1 MRSFCC
7 AVAAGLALFCLGRE
21 AEADTIPLLFD
32 IVGPPGSAAM
42 TNALEPWAARV
53 NQQAAGLIHIDVRE
67 GMALAT
73 LENIY
78 DRVLDDAIQIGW
90 TAQNSVAG
98 KFPLSEVP
106 AVPFLV
112 RSSEAGSV
120 AFWRLYQ
127 SGLLDAEYDQIV
139 VLATGMLGA
148 GAPHLSA
155 PLKDFDDL
163 RGLKLSAAGH
173 MQSQTLTALGIAPIS
188 IPYTDTYLALQRK
201 TIDGAIIGWG
211 GVQLFKLQQVAP
223 YHVDVSLGTS
233 ISMVFMAK
241 KKFASLPA
249 EAQRVLLDNSGEA
262 LSRQYGRAIDADS
275 AAQRQRILTEPGQT
289 VVTVP
294 PESLALWNVKTL
306 QVVNAWTDSRQR
318 GNEVLEKFRSLYVAA
333 EDEIHQPH

>member
-1 MRSFCC
+1 MNSFLR
-7 AVAAGLALFCLGRE
+7 ALVLGLALMPLGRAATANE
-21 AEADTIPLLFD
+21 IPLIFD

-42 TNALEPWAARV
+42 VNALEPWAAKV

-67 GMALAT
+67 GVALAS

-112 RSSEAGSV
+112 RSAQVGSV
-120 AFWRLYQ
+120 AFWRLYKT
-127 SGLLDAEYDQIV
+127 GMLDAEYDQIV

-148 GAPHLSA
+148 GAPHLNA
-155 PLKDFDDL
+155 PLKSFDDL
-163 RGLKLSAAGH
+163 RGLKLSASSR
-173 MQSQTLTALGIAPIS
+173 MQSQTLAALGAAPIS
-188 IPYTDTYLALQRK
+188 IPYTDVYLALQRK

-223 YHVDVSLGTS
+223 YHVDISLGTS
-233 ISMVFMAK
+233 VSMVFMAK

-249 EAQRVLLDNSGEA
+249 AARKALLDNSGEA
-262 LSRQYGRAIDADS
+262 FSRQYGIAIDNDS
-275 AAQRQRILTEPGQT
+275 AAQRQHILNEPGQT
-289 VVTVP
+289 VVSVP
-294 PESLALWNVKTL
+294 PESLAAWNVKTL
-306 QVVNAWTDSRQR
+306 PVVDAWTDSRKGGQ
-318 GNEVLEKFRSLYVAA
+318 EVLEKFRALYVDA
-333 EDEIHQPH
+333 EDELKR